1 MRLYKDALG
10 LKLLSIQVTSIFK
23 FPIPFLIAEDSK
35 PNNYS
40 TPLRQEI
47 PEYQF
52 TLYFLACT
60 PDVPPGPL
68 ESVGIREWL
77 YQRPYT
83 TLEIQA
89 RQGPVQPLHLG
100 GEGVEVLEMWPPWPT
115 NSWHL

>member
-1 MRLYKDALG
+1 M
-10 LKLLSIQVTSIFK
+10 
-23 FPIPFLIAEDSK
+23 
-35 PNNYS
+35 
-40 TPLRQEI
+40 RQEI

-60 PDVPPGPL
+60 PDAPPGPL

-115 NSWHL
+115 MAAIQATGSTAHEGVITDRDGFRVKILQ